1 MQEYSMFERLPF
13 RSQAEVIAR
22 DGTLLAQR
30 KYKQWHVS
38 LYAVNN
44 TFVELWAGE
53 EVQVYSTFKHSANAA
68 TILEPYVEEVDVRDG
83 LSLL

>member
-1 MQEYSMFERLPF
+1 MFERLPF

-22 DGTLLAQR
+22 DGVVLAQR
-30 KYKQWHVS
+30 KYNQWQVT

-53 EVQVYSTFKHSANAA
+53 AVQVYSTFKRSANAA
-68 TILEPYVEEVDVRDG
+68 TILEPYVEGVDVRDG